1 MKILHYTQ
9 YVFGIGH
16 LFRSMAIDRAL
27 APIAVDLVTG
37 GPDVPIPMPANVRH
51 HAMPALRMDE
61 RYENMLTVDR
71 ERDLEETWRERETRL
86 LSLFDSI
93 EPDVLLIEMFP
104 FGRRLFARELL
115 PLLRFNRERTRPA
128 VTLCSVRDILVEKKD
143 PAKFEKRVLGWLNPW
158 FDGVLVHSDPDLV
171 RLDRTF
177 SRVADITCP
186 VWYTGYVAEGPTLTD
201 RKSAREALGLPQT
214 IPVILASAGSGT
226 IVGDLLDP
234 ILEAAILLSPRLPH
248 KLLVFTGPNAPQE
261 DRERLSARAAAHPD
275 AVIREFTPR
284 FPDHVL
290 ACDLSVSR
298 GGYNTTMNLLA
309 CGAKGLMR
317 PYGHD
322 REQRMRLEA
331 LSALGLVGI
340 LEDADMEPGRLARL
354 MEEALLRDKPAAS
367 PPLLQGDAR
376 SAAIIRGLAA
386 ARNEGKRLRFPD
398 NVVTSQNIS

>member
-27 APIAVDLVTG
+27 APLTVDLVTG
-37 GPDVPIPMPANVRH
+37 GADVPIPMPENVRH

-61 RYENMLTVDR
+61 HYGEMLAVDQ
-71 ERDLEETWRERETRL
+71 ERGLEETWKEREAML
-86 LSLFDSI
+86 LDLFRTL

-104 FGRRLFARELL
+104 FGRRLFSRELL
-115 PLLRFNRERTRPA
+115 PLLAANRERRRPA
-128 VTLCSVRDILVEKKD
+128 ATLCSVRDILVEKKD
-143 PAKFEKRVLGWLNPW
+143 QAKFEKRVLGWLNPW
-158 FDGVLVHSDPDLV
+158 FDGVLVHSDPDLI

-177 SRVADITCP
+177 SRVADIACP
-186 VWYTGYVAEGPTLTD
+186 LWYTGYVAQGPDMPD
-201 RKSAREALGLPQT
+201 RGSARESLGLDPET
-214 IPVILASAGSGT
+214 RVILASAGSGT
-226 IVGDLLDP
+226 IIRDLLDP

-248 KLLVFTGPNAPQE
+248 KLLMFTGPNAPAQE
-261 DRERLSARAAAHPD
+261 RERLTERGRAHPD

-284 FPDHVL
+284 FPDHVM

-309 CGAKGLMR
+309 CRAKGLMH

-331 LSALGLVGI
+331 LSALGHVGL
-340 LEDADMEPGRLARL
+340 LEDADLAPARLAGI
-354 MEEALLRDKPAAS
+354 MERALLDEHRPAA
-367 PPLLQGDAR
+367 PVRLQGDR
-376 SAAIIRGLAA
+376 ESAEIIRRLAA
-386 ARNEGKRLRFPD
+386 GDRP
-398 NVVTSQNIS
+398 